1 MGNLIPII
9 LPILIQLV
17 ESLMRGKK
25 KGKVKKQ
32 TVIDLMMVA
41 ISAGQVKLPDG
52 LTTDLIKPLLSMLID
67 MAVRIYNDSGVFKK

>member
-32 TVIDLMMVA
+32 TVIDLMLAA

-52 LTTDLIKPLLSMLID
+52 LTTDLIKPLLSMLVD
-67 MAVRIYNDSGVFKK
+67 MAVRIYNDSGIFKK